1 MPYVRP
7 IRRRYLLGLGSAI
20 GASILVL
27 LVPQVLQWLVD
38 GPLSSGDRSQVF
50 TAGALVLGLGVIEAA
65 LWWGRRAFVFSP
77 VVNVEFRMRR
87 DLYDRLQHL
96 PVGFHDQWESG
107 QLLSRSS
114 TDLSIVRQWLAFSSI
129 FLVVNSLMVVVG
141 IVLMTAMSPLLGL
154 VFAVIMAPIIPITA
168 TFERRYERA
177 SRRSQD
183 QVGTLATLVEQ
194 SVHGIRVLK
203 AFGRGGEALA
213 RFSQRAGELRE
224 TELEKARAE
233 SRVWMWLIMIPQL
246 AIAASLGLGIV
257 QISSGVLTV
266 GALVAFVTTA
276 TMLMWPVNTLGL
288 LFAETINAK
297 TALDRIF
304 EVMDAPQTIA
314 NPSHP
319 VTPARKGGELVF
331 DDVHFR
337 YPDASPGEPDL
348 LDGVSLHIGAGE
360 SVALVGVTGSG
371 KSALT
376 ELVPRLFDVTAG
388 RILLD
393 GVDVRSIPLNELR
406 RRVSVAF
413 EEPTLFSETVR
424 ANVLLGN
431 PDAGDEVLDAALK
444 LAQADFV
451 YQLPAG
457 VDTVIGEEGHSLSG
471 GQRQRL
477 ALARAV
483 AAQPDVLVLDD
494 PLSALDVATEA
505 EVEKALRQ
513 VLASTTALIVAHRPS
528 TVAMADRVALLQEG
542 RIVAVGRHH
551 DLLATNAAYRYVIS
565 NLDAPAPGSEGGQ
578 EPAVSAVQNPPQGQW
593 GDSVLGA
600 EQAGDIR

>member
-246 AIAASLGLGIV
+246 AIAASLGPGIV
-257 QISSGVLTV
+257 QISTGVLTV

>member
-257 QISSGVLTV
+257 QISTGVLTV

>member
-203 AFGRGGEALA
+203 AFGREGEALA